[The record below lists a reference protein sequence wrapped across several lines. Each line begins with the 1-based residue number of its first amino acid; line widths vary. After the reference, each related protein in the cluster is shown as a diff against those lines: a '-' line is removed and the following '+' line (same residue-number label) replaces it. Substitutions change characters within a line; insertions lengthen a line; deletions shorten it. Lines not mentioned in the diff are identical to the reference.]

1 MLQPYMPPLLAVP
14 VVTRGM
20 SMGCNLRDLVSPE
33 PIELGDLSGQR
44 IAIDVFLNSYQF
56 ITSMTGP
63 DGKPLSF
70 EGRPVAHLMGFLD
83 RATVMISEGI
93 DPVFVFDGKPH
104 ELKRETLDGRKERK
118 IEAVS
123 RWEEAVDAGDME
135 AAKKLGPQTAEY
147 TPDMVQETKDL
158 FDLMGVSWLE
168 APMEAEGAAAVMCS
182 RGDVTAVASQD
193 WDTLLYGSPI
203 MIRNLTSHGT
213 RRFGRVMTAERIDL
227 SEMLEEHGIT
237 REQLVDLGIMVGTD
251 FHPGIKGIGPKT
263 GLKLMKKHGTME
275 AVAEAKGFELPVN
288 LEGIR
293 SLFMEHPTSDEVPAK
308 PRKAVE
314 EDLRTFLQEDRGFSE
329 RRVDRALNRLADAG
343 RLRSASQPSLFDF

>member
-1 MLQPYMPPLLAVP
+1 
-14 VVTRGM
+14 
-20 SMGCNLRDLVSPE
+20 MGCNLRDLVSPE
-33 PIELGDLSGQR
+33 SIELSDLSGQR

-70 EGRPVAHLMGFLD
+70 DGKPVAHLMGFLD

-104 ELKRETLDGRKERK
+104 DLKRKTLDGRRERK
-118 IEAVS
+118 IKAAS
-123 RWEEAVDAGDME
+123 RWEAAVDAGDME

-158 FDLMGVSWLE
+158 FDLMGVSWVE

-182 RGDVTAVASQD
+182 RGDVAAVASQD
-193 WDTLLYGSPI
+193 WDTLLYGSPV
-203 MIRNLTSHGT
+203 MVRNLTSHGT
-213 RRFGRVMTAERIDL
+213 RRFGRVMSAEKIVL
-227 SEMLEEHGIT
+227 SDTLQSHGIT

-275 AVAEAKGFELPVN
+275 AVAEAKGFELPED

-293 SLFMEHPTSDEVPAK
+293 SLFMEHPVGDEPLPEAQ
-308 PRKAVE
+308 RAVE
-314 EDLRTFLQEDRGFSE
+314 EDLRSFLQVRRGFSD
-329 RRVDRALNRLADAG
+329 RRLNRAVNRLADAG
-343 RLRSASQPSLFDF
+343 RLRSSSQPSLFDF

>member
-1 MLQPYMPPLLAVP
+1 
-14 VVTRGM
+14 
-20 SMGCNLRDLVSPE
+20 MGCNLRDLVSPE
-33 PIELGDLSGQR
+33 SIELSDLSGQR
-44 IAIDVFLNSYQF
+44 VAIDVFLNSYQF

-70 EGRPVAHLMGFLD
+70 DGKPVAHLMGFLD

-104 ELKRETLDGRKERK
+104 DLKRKTLDGRRERK
-118 IEAVS
+118 IKAAS
-123 RWEEAVDAGDME
+123 RWEAAVDAGDME

-158 FDLMGVSWLE
+158 FDLMGVSWVE

-182 RGDVTAVASQD
+182 RGDVAAVASQD
-193 WDTLLYGSPI
+193 WDTLLYGSPV
-203 MIRNLTSHGT
+203 MVRNLTSHGT
-213 RRFGRVMTAERIDL
+213 RRFGRVMSAEKIVL
-227 SEMLEEHGIT
+227 SDTLESHGIT

-275 AVAEAKGFELPVN
+275 AVAEAKGFELPED

-293 SLFMEHPTSDEVPAK
+293 SLFMEHPVGDEPLPEAQ
-308 PRKAVE
+308 RAVE
-314 EDLRTFLQEDRGFSE
+314 EDLRSFLQVRRGFSD
-329 RRVDRALNRLADAG
+329 RRLNRAVNRLADAG
-343 RLRSASQPSLFDF
+343 RLRSSSQPSLFDF

>member
-1 MLQPYMPPLLAVP
+1 MLQPYMPPLLAAP

-20 SMGCNLRDLVSPE
+20 SVGCNLRDLVSPK

-70 EGRPVAHLMGFLD
+70 DGRPVAHLMGFLD

-104 ELKRETLDGRKERK
+104 ELKRGTLDGRRERK

-147 TPDMVQETKDL
+147 TPDMVQETKEL
-158 FDLMGVSWLE
+158 FDLMGVSWVE

-182 RGDVTAVASQD
+182 RGDVAAVASQD

-203 MIRNLTSHGT
+203 MVRNLTSHGT

-227 SEMLEEHGIT
+227 TEMLEEHGIT

-263 GLKLMKKHGTME
+263 GLKLMRKHGTME
-275 AVAEAKGFELPVN
+275 AVAEAKGFDLPEN

-293 SLFMEHPTSDEVPAK
+293 SLFMEHPVGEEVPPKAQ
-308 PRKAVE
+308 RAVE
-314 EDLRTFLQEDRGFSE
+314 EDLRAFLQEERGFSE

-343 RLRSASQPSLFDF
+343 RLRSSSQPSLFDF

>member
-1 MLQPYMPPLLAVP
+1 
-14 VVTRGM
+14 
-20 SMGCNLRDLVSPE
+20 MGCNLRDLVSPE
-33 PIELGDLSGQR
+33 SIELSDLSGQR
-44 IAIDVFLNSYQF
+44 VAIDVFLNSYQF

-70 EGRPVAHLMGFLD
+70 DGKPVAHLMGFLD

-104 ELKRETLDGRKERK
+104 DLKRKTLDGRRERK
-118 IEAVS
+118 IKAAS
-123 RWEEAVDAGDME
+123 RWEAAVDAGDME

-158 FDLMGVSWLE
+158 FDLMGVSWVE

-182 RGDVTAVASQD
+182 RGDVAAVASQD
-193 WDTLLYGSPI
+193 WDTLLYGSPV
-203 MIRNLTSHGT
+203 MVRNLTSHGT
-213 RRFGRVMTAERIDL
+213 RRFGRVMSAEKIVL
-227 SEMLEEHGIT
+227 SDTLQSHDIT

-275 AVAEAKGFELPVN
+275 AVAEAKGFELPED

-293 SLFMEHPTSDEVPAK
+293 SLFMEHPVGDEPLPEAQ
-308 PRKAVE
+308 RAVE
-314 EDLRTFLQEDRGFSE
+314 EDLRSFLQVRRGFSD
-329 RRVDRALNRLADAG
+329 RRLNRAVNRLADAG
-343 RLRSASQPSLFDF
+343 RLRSSSQPSLFDF